1 MKERGKKGEG
11 EAKRFFHF
19 HLFPRSPNG
28 VLGTYI
34 DHYVYIGLRPNRIW
48 GSPQKLVFLLGGGNK
63 LLGGPLFA
71 AEAQIMAT
79 YTESE
84 RSWASFS

>member
-1 MKERGKKGEG
+1 MVY
-11 EAKRFFHF
+11 
-19 HLFPRSPNG
+19 SP
-28 VLGTYI
+28 LGTYI

-48 GSPQKLVFLLGGGNK
+48 GSPQKLVFLLGGGKNF
-63 LLGGPLFA
+63 LGGPLFA
-71 AEAQIMAT
+71 AVAQIMAT